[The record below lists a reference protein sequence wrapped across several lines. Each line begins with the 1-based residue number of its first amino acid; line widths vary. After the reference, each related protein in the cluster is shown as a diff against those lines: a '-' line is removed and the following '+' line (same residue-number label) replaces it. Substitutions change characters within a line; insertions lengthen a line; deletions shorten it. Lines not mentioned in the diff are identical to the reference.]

1 MGPGRWERTME
12 RIYKE
17 DVDSMGI
24 ADEPGRTINNISRSI
39 RCAIKRRGASNL
51 RVETDS
57 DISRPVS
64 ALWLV
69 RGDEPDPEW
78 ALDLLPPDS
87 IAARLLRGELKVG
100 DRL

>member
-1 MGPGRWERTME
+1 MGPGQWDRAIDKMYR
-12 RIYKE
+12 
-17 DVDSMGI
+17 DDLDSMGL
-24 ADEPGRTINNISRSI
+24 DTEGRTINNVSRSV
-39 RCAIKRRGASNL
+39 RAAISRRGASNL

-64 ALWLV
+64 TLYLV

-78 ALDLLPPDS
+78 ALDLLPSDS
-87 IAARLLRGELKVG
+87 IAARLMKGELKVG